1 MLDSEVI
8 QPLLVEVSM
17 KVQILQTSV
26 LQSNLVLKELLILI
40 LEILVLVQ
48 NV

>member
-17 KVQILQTSV
+17 KEQILQTSV

-40 LEILVLVQ
+40 LEIPVLVQ
-48 NV
+48 DV